1 MEWTKHFQTP
11 LHIMPYHWTDS
22 GGQQVEHLLEYG
34 SEAQFGGTCTF
45 TQPTHQSEMLAV
57 TTDMSTFILV
67 ICYSPHWCFIQK
79 VSYHSGG
86 VYDPTV
92 IYQEAEAG
100 VSKLQA
106 RRLRSQRPQSQTAFQ
121 HLRVATCYFFD
132 EGQSL
137 VATKKKRIT
146 CIFFNMCQ
154 GHKETLTVGE
164 GARTHKRSRHTRGRA
179 AWLIQSCV
187 CVSWHFLF

>member
-1 MEWTKHFQTP
+1 MYSTLTVMHWLQYTCRMLPTTSHPLCSHIYMEWTKHFQTP

-106 RRLRSQRPQSQTAFQ
+106 RRLRSDAAAVPDSISTFTSG
-121 HLRVATCYFFD
+121 HL
-132 EGQSL
+132 L
-137 VATKKKRIT
+137 
-146 CIFFNMCQ
+146 
-154 GHKETLTVGE
+154 
-164 GARTHKRSRHTRGRA
+164 
-179 AWLIQSCV
+179 
-187 CVSWHFLF
+187 FLR